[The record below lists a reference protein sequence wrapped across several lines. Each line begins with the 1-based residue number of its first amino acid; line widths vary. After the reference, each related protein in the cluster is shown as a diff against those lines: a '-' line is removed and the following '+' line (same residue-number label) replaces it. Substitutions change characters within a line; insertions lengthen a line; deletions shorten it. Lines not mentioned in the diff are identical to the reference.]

1 MSHSPAH
8 EEHHEDTRLGGLN
21 LKTYITGFVLSLIL
35 TVIPFGA
42 VGFEWFGM
50 GTTLIIVAVTAVVQ
64 ILVQMYFFLHLDFS
78 PESAWNTGSAL
89 FSLLILAVLVG
100 GTLWLFYSLEMRT
113 MMGM

>member
-42 VGFEWFGM
+42 VGFEWFDM
-50 GTTLIIVAVTAVVQ
+50 GTTLIVVAVTAVVQ

>member
-50 GTTLIIVAVTAVVQ
+50 GTTLIVVAVTAVVQ